1 MDQLEHYRIFLRV
14 AELGGF
20 TRAADSLGLPKASVS
35 TAVRR
40 LEAELGTQL
49 FHRTT
54 RRVQLTGDGALFLE
68 RCRDFLG
75 EAEELQSMF
84 RREPQQLS
92 GRVRIGMSGGMARQL
107 VLPRL
112 GAFLE
117 AHPGLQIELGAGER
131 RVDVVREGYD
141 CVVRTGDV
149 VDPSLVARRLGL
161 APVVTCASPAYL
173 ERHGMPRTLEDL
185 ASHRLVQFAVAFGQK
200 PEGFEYPLPGGGHAS
215 LELPGAVIVDNG
227 EAYVGAALAG
237 LGTGIAGPSR
247 DMLIKRAAP
256 PGATGR
262 VYGMVYSGLDLGFAV
277 APPLLGLLMDRG
289 AAAGIFHAAAFA
301 LVFAV
306 VSATWVGT
314 RVAASPRRAA
324 TA

>member
-40 LEAELGTQL
+40 LEADLGTQL

-54 RRVQLTGDGALFLE
+54 RRVQLTGDGTLFLE

-75 EAEELQSMF
+75 EAEELQAMF

-141 CVVRTGDV
+141 CVVRTGGI

-173 ERHGMPRTLEDL
+173 ERHGVPRTLDDL

-200 PEGFEYPLPGGGHAS
+200 PEGFEHPLPGGGHAT
-215 LELPGAVIVDNG
+215 LELPGAVTVDNG

-237 LGTGIAGPSR
+237 LG
-247 DMLIKRAAP
+247 LIQLPRFGVREALAEGRLVEVLPQLPAAP
-256 PGATGR
+256 MP
-262 VYGMVYSGLDLGFAV
+262 VSLLY
-277 APPLLGLLMDRG
+277 PLQRHM
-289 AAAGIFHAAAFA
+289 
-301 LVFAV
+301 
-306 VSATWVGT
+306 
-314 RVAASPRRAA
+314 PRRVREVMDWLAQVLA
-324 TA
+324 EHLEPWPG